1 MKTTGAY
8 DHKNDSISTCMNV
21 DGDKIKAICN
31 KVMRRFIADERSE
44 TSRLLEIII
53 EECDTVDEA
62 VLATYYATN
71 LVNDAFEEM
80 QSMTKSF
87 ERITR
92 GKDE

>member
-1 MKTTGAY
+1 MFLSLTSHRLKTCGFYAPFY
-8 DHKNDSISTCMNV
+8 
-21 DGDKIKAICN
+21 KIKAICN

-62 VLATYYATN
+62 VLATY
-71 LVNDAFEEM
+71 LVNDAFEKM

>member
-1 MKTTGAY
+1 MKEA
-8 DHKNDSISTCMNV
+8 
-21 DGDKIKAICN
+21 
-31 KVMRRFIADERSE
+31 E

-53 EECDTVDEA
+53 EECDTADEA
-62 VLATYYATN
+62 VLATYI
-71 LVNDAFEEM
+71 VNDAFEKM

>member
-8 DHKNDSISTCMNV
+8 DHKNDLISTCMNV
-21 DGDKIKAICN
+21 DDDKIKAICN
-31 KVMRRFIADERSE
+31 KVMGRFIADERSE

-62 VLATYYATN
+62 VLATY
-71 LVNDAFEEM
+71 LVNNVFEKM

-92 GKDE
+92 GKDEYHFN

>member
-8 DHKNDSISTCMNV
+8 DHEKDSISTCMNLNHSRMT
-21 DGDKIKAICN
+21 AICN
-31 KVMRRFIADERSE
+31 KAMIRFMADGRSE
-44 TSRLLEIII
+44 SSRLLEIII
-53 EECDTVDEA
+53 EECDTADEA
-62 VLATYYATN
+62 VLATYLISRT
-71 LVNDAFEEM
+71 FEKI

>member
-21 DGDKIKAICN
+21 DHDKIKAICN

-62 VLATYYATN
+62 VLATYI
-71 LVNDAFEEM
+71 VNSAFENLQM
-80 QSMTKSF
+80 LLHTL
-87 ERITR
+87 
-92 GKDE
+92 

>member
-21 DGDKIKAICN
+21 DDDKIKAICN
-31 KVMRRFIADERSE
+31 KVTRRFMADKRRE

-62 VLATYYATN
+62 VLATYFISKAYEKLESIMAKF
-71 LVNDAFEEM
+71 LE
-80 QSMTKSF
+80 K
-87 ERITR
+87 
-92 GKDE
+92 

>member
-21 DGDKIKAICN
+21 DDDKIKAICN

-62 VLATYYATN
+62 VLATYI
-71 LVNDAFEEM
+71 VNSAFEKM

-87 ERITR
+87 ERITK